1 VDPISILWLFI
12 ILASLQPALQRRL
25 LELSRQRALSRL
37 ASERGSTVVTLIHR
51 QETMSFLGFPIVRY
65 INIDDAEGVLGA
77 IRATPS
83 GTPIDIV
90 LHTPGGLVLAASQI
104 ASALAEHD
112 GPVRAIVPHY
122 AMSGGTLIALA
133 ADEINVDRHAALGPV
148 DPQLG
153 EYPAASI
160 VVAAEQAK
168 DPDDRTLIL
177 ADVSRKALWQ
187 VERFVSRLLEQSM
200 KPARAADVAH
210 ILSCGTWTHDY
221 PLEPEEL
228 EALGLPV
235 EVGIPQGVHELMR
248 LYPQPRGRQESVEYA
263 PSPHRPREIPGSR
276 PRD

>member
-1 VDPISILWLFI
+1 MDLINILWLFI
-12 ILASLQPALQRRL
+12 ILASLQPAIQRRL

-37 ASERGSTVVTLIHR
+37 ASERGST
-51 QETMSFLGFPIVRY
+51 
-65 INIDDAEGVLGA
+65 
-77 IRATPS
+77 
-83 GTPIDIV
+83 
-90 LHTPGGLVLAASQI
+90 
-104 ASALAEHD
+104 
-112 GPVRAIVPHY
+112 IVPHY
-122 AMSGGTLIALA
+122 AMSGGTLIALS
-133 ADEINVDRHAALGPV
+133 ADEIDVDPHAALGPV